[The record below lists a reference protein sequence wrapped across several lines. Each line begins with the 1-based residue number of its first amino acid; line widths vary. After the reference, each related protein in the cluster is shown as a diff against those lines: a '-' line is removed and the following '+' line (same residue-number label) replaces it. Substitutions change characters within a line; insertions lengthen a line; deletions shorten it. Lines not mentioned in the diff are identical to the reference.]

1 MSALAL
7 GLGLPA
13 GAGAVRDPDA
23 AAIMAAM
30 AVPPGEVRAGQ
41 VDRLVTALK
50 GCGVWQKLDSLFV
63 FAAHHEQAARIDW
76 KQPARVAV
84 AHGDPVFEP
93 DRGWAFDGVDDYL
106 ATGFVPF
113 EHCTQAT
120 GTAGCHG
127 IYERTNL
134 PATGVYSYA
143 ASMTS
148 SRNLAMIARTAGDLC
163 AGSHNHSATGAQVVS
178 TDSRGLWVYQRDTA
192 AGEYFRNGVSQGA
205 VQPTAPGND
214 LVALEVYVGARNANG
229 TVDGRRASRPTAF
242 FVGAAMN
249 LAEHA
254 AFYRA
259 LQGYMSAAGAGV

>member
-63 FAAHHEQAARIDW
+63 FAAHNEQAARIDW

-93 DRGWAFDGVDDYL
+93 DRGWAFDGTAYVD
-106 ATGFVPF
+106 TGFNPYMHGVNL
-113 EHCTQAT
+113 T
-120 GTAGCHG
+120 GTAGAH
-127 IYERTNL
+127 
-134 PATGVYSYA
+134 GVYESSDRAVSLNAYA
-143 ASMTS
+143 ATSNSTRNISMIP
-148 SRNLAMIARTAGDLC
+148 RNGNGFTQAALNH
-163 AGSHNHSATGAQVVS
+163 AGSAGAAPVS
-178 TDSRGLWVYQRDTA
+178 DSLGLVAYQRD
-192 AGEYFRNGVSQGA
+192 GA
-205 VQPTAPGND
+205 VGQVFKRGALASTNTLTTAGSVPVD
-214 LVALEVYVGARNANG
+214 LSVYIGCRNA
-229 TVDGRRASRPTAF
+229 DGIADNFRESAAALWFAGGVLSEGQHLGLENAVQCYMTDL
-242 FVGAAMN
+242 GAA
-249 LAEHA
+249 
-254 AFYRA
+254 
-259 LQGYMSAAGAGV
+259 V